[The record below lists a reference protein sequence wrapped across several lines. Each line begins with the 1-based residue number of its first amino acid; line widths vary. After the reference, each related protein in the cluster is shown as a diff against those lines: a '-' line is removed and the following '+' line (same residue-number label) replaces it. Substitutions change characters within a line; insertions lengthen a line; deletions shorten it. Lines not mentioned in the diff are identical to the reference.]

1 MIREKIKKSI
11 EDALKKLEIEAKEIH
26 LEHPED
32 LSHGDYST
40 NVAMV
45 LAPKSGLKPL
55 QLAEKLKSD
64 LSKGL
69 QKGGFIEKIDIAGPG
84 FINFYLSPEFFNE
97 SIKEILERKSDF
109 GKNDL
114 GKGKKVIVEYSSP
127 NIAKPF
133 TIGHLRSTIIGDSIA
148 KILEFSGHQ
157 VIRDNH
163 IGDWGTQ
170 FGKLI
175 VAIKKW
181 GDEKKLNKSKNPVKI
196 LVDLYIKFHKEVEKN
211 PKLED
216 EAREWFKKLEQHDKE
231 TFSLWKKIVD
241 WSMKEF
247 NRLYGRLGV
256 KFDEILPES
265 FFEEK
270 MREVLEEIKN
280 KKIGQM
286 SEGAL
291 VIFFTEESHLPP
303 LLVQKSD
310 GTSLYATREL
320 ATDKYRKEKY
330 GKDIVIINEV
340 GSEQKEYFKQ
350 IFAAEEMLGWFKKGE
365 RVHISHGLYRLPE
378 GRMSTRK
385 GNAVWLEDIVN
396 EAVKRAGEFNREVA
410 EPVAIGALKFNDLKR
425 ESKSDI
431 VFSWDE
437 ILNLKG
443 DSGPYLQYTYA
454 RARSVLLKA
463 EQEKIKPSTIYHL
476 PATDPERLLYRFPEV
491 VERAVREYSPHY
503 IAIYLLDLASA
514 FNSFYNEIKIVD
526 KNDPDSPYKVALTQA
541 VSIILKNGLWLLGIQ
556 TPEKM

>member
-216 EAREWFKKLEQHDKE
+216 EAREWFKKLEQQ
-231 TFSLWKKIVD
+231 L
-241 WSMKEF
+241 
-247 NRLYGRLGV
+247 
-256 KFDEILPES
+256 
-265 FFEEK
+265 
-270 MREVLEEIKN
+270 
-280 KKIGQM
+280 IGQ
-286 SEGAL
+286 
-291 VIFFTEESHLPP
+291 
-303 LLVQKSD
+303 
-310 GTSLYATREL
+310 
-320 ATDKYRKEKY
+320 
-330 GKDIVIINEV
+330 
-340 GSEQKEYFKQ
+340 
-350 IFAAEEMLGWFKKGE
+350 
-365 RVHISHGLYRLPE
+365 
-378 GRMSTRK
+378 
-385 GNAVWLEDIVN
+385 
-396 EAVKRAGEFNREVA
+396 
-410 EPVAIGALKFNDLKR
+410 
-425 ESKSDI
+425 
-431 VFSWDE
+431 
-437 ILNLKG
+437 
-443 DSGPYLQYTYA
+443 
-454 RARSVLLKA
+454 
-463 EQEKIKPSTIYHL
+463 
-476 PATDPERLLYRFPEV
+476 
-491 VERAVREYSPHY
+491 
-503 IAIYLLDLASA
+503 
-514 FNSFYNEIKIVD
+514 
-526 KNDPDSPYKVALTQA
+526 
-541 VSIILKNGLWLLGIQ
+541 
-556 TPEKM
+556 

>member
-330 GKDIVIINEV
+330 GKDIVIINELEE
-340 GSEQKEYFKQ
+340 SENMYEK
-350 IFAAEEMLGWFKKGE
+350 LD
-365 RVHISHGLYRLPE
+365 HI
-378 GRMSTRK
+378 M
-385 GNAVWLEDIVN
+385 
-396 EAVKRAGEFNREVA
+396 
-410 EPVAIGALKFNDLKR
+410 
-425 ESKSDI
+425 
-431 VFSWDE
+431 
-437 ILNLKG
+437 
-443 DSGPYLQYTYA
+443 
-454 RARSVLLKA
+454 
-463 EQEKIKPSTIYHL
+463 
-476 PATDPERLLYRFPEV
+476 
-491 VERAVREYSPHY
+491 
-503 IAIYLLDLASA
+503 
-514 FNSFYNEIKIVD
+514 NS
-526 KNDPDSPYKVALTQA
+526 
-541 VSIILKNGLWLLGIQ
+541 
-556 TPEKM
+556 